1 MPFWPDS
8 FGGTLGTFC
17 PPVAAEL
24 PDWTRPKPTRGF
36 LEPDRLVHAS
46 HSPNQELRNQGQE
59 DLSGRSGIPLGGV
72 AAQDADAQPGRQVRQ
87 VKADPLRL
95 EGRGDALGVQHGVG
109 TAGVAVSGAGT
120 TVTSKVIALAGQG

>member
-59 DLSGRSGIPLGGV
+59 DLSSRSGIPLGGV
-72 AAQDADAQPGRQVRQ
+72 AAQDAAAQPWRQVRPVQ
-87 VKADPLRL
+87 DDPLPMER
-95 EGRGDALGVQHGVG
+95 RVHAIGVH
-109 TAGVAVSGAGT
+109 
-120 TVTSKVIALAGQG
+120 